1 MFFKNI
7 ILFMIAIT
15 FVIAACVGDG
25 VGLDNFGEPIESI
38 DSLDSP
44 IDTLDTPLDSIPP
57 PLDDSSFENIQIN
70 IFNAVCA
77 VKCHKS
83 PRPKKG
89 LNLEVGEAYDNLVNV
104 PSEERPSMMRVLPGD
119 SENSYIIWKLEER
132 DGISGRR
139 MPLNLPPLE
148 ETEIEAIKAWI
159 DNGAQP

>member
-7 ILFMIAIT
+7 ILFMIVIT

-25 VGLDNFGEPIESI
+25 VGLDNFGEPIEPI
-38 DSLDSP
+38 DSLDFP
-44 IDTLDTPLDSIPP
+44 IDSLDT

-89 LNLEVGEAYDNLVNV
+89 LNLEPGEAYDNLVNI
-104 PSEERPSMMRVLPGD
+104 PSQEIPSMMRVNPGD

-132 DGISGRR
+132 DGISGKR

-148 ETEIEAIKAWI
+148 ETEIQAIKAWI
-159 DNGAQP
+159 DSGAQL